1 MSRTLNGVALITGA
15 ASGIGRGVAVTLAQE
30 GCSRLFLAD
39 IDLDGLHV
47 TQEAIVANSP
57 EAQVE
62 VCQADISSED
72 DVKRMINTCV
82 LRLGR
87 MDYALNIAGAVP
99 TRTPIVQ
106 TSVDTFDKIIRIN
119 QYGTWLCHQLEIQQM
134 LQQEP
139 VADHGGVRGS
149 IVTVSSL
156 AGINASS
163 GMSPYSASK
172 HSIIGLVKTDAQDY
186 GPHGI
191 RINGICPGMID
202 TELFRKTSPP
212 DAPAQLEK
220 ATPLRRLGKP
230 EDVAYLAAF
239 LCSSKS
245 SFLHGAVI
253 PCDGGLVLQR
263 SVI

>member
-1 MSRTLNGVALITGA
+1 MSNTLPGVALITGA
-15 ASGIGRGVAVTLAQE
+15 ASGIGRGVAITLAQE

-39 IDLDGLHV
+39 INLEGLRV
-47 TQEAIVANSP
+47 TREAVIADSP

-62 VCQADISSED
+62 VCEADISSED
-72 DVKRMINTCV
+72 AVKLMVDSCV
-82 LRLGR
+82 SSFGR
-87 MDYALNIAGAVP
+87 VDYALNIAGAVP
-99 TRTPIVQ
+99 ARTPIAQ
-106 TSVDTFDKIIRIN
+106 TGVDIFDKIIRIN

-134 LQQEP
+134 LKQEP
-139 VADHGGVRGS
+139 IADHGGVRGC

-156 AGINASS
+156 AGMNASS

-172 HSIIGLVKTDAQDY
+172 HSILGLVKTDAQDY
-186 GPHGI
+186 GPLGI

-202 TELFRKTSPP
+202 TELFRKTSPR

-230 EDVAYLAAF
+230 EDVAFLAAF
-239 LCSSKS
+239 LCCSKS
-245 SFLHGAVI
+245 SFLHGTVI

-263 SVI
+263 SV